1 MDYPH
6 PLETLKADGTLDLA
20 DAYAVGIGEWDKVAV
35 RYAYG
40 QLPPGADAA
49 AARQA
54 ILADA
59 ATRDLRFLSDQDAP
73 YHPRAD
79 RWANGTDPAAELR
92 RIMRVRRAALDRF
105 GETTITRG
113 TPLAL
118 LEEALV
124 PLFLHHRYQVDAA
137 ASALGGQYYG
147 YALRGDGEPLRRPVP
162 AAEQQAALEAL
173 SATLASSELVVPSRV
188 LDALAPRPT
197 GYEMHRELFPR
208 YTGLPFDPVTPGL
221 TAADVTLTAVLDPAR
236 AARLV
241 SQAAYDATLPSFG
254 DVLDRLTIAIFEDR
268 QTGAYAAEVNRA
280 VARAFV
286 DRLMTLAGDAP
297 MPQVR
302 AIATSRLRRIAARL
316 KVVVAPGDAQAAHG
330 QLLQNDIARFLARPY
345 PQAKP
350 GTPPTVPPGAP
361 IGASWGSVEGDWCA
375 ASPAGASAPFF
386 PPLIRRGAP

>member
-6 PLETLKADGTLDLA
+6 PLETLKADGTIDLT

-40 QLPPGADAA
+40 QPAPGADAA

-59 ATRDLRFLSDQDAP
+59 ATRDLRFLSDQDPP

-118 LEEALV
+118 MEEALV

-147 YALRGDGEPLRRPVP
+147 YALRGDGEPPRRPVP
-162 AAEQQAALEAL
+162 AAEQKAALEAL
-173 SATLASSELVVPSRV
+173 AATLTSSELVVPSRV
-188 LDALAPRPT
+188 LDALAPRPS

-254 DVLDRLTIAIFEDR
+254 DVLDRLTIGDLR
-268 QTGAYAAEVNRA
+268 GSTGE
-280 VARAFV
+280 
-286 DRLMTLAGDAP
+286 
-297 MPQVR
+297 
-302 AIATSRLRRIAARL
+302 RLRRGSEPGRRPRLRRSADDAGRRCADAAGARDRDLAPAPDRRAPEGRRRPRRRAGRARPAAPERHRALPGAALSADEAGRPADGAAR
-316 KVVVAPGDAQAAHG
+316 
-330 QLLQNDIARFLARPY
+330 ARRS
-345 PQAKP
+345 
-350 GTPPTVPPGAP
+350 GR
-361 IGASWGSVEGDWCA
+361 
-375 ASPAGASAPFF
+375 
-386 PPLIRRGAP
+386 RRGGRSAIMRGAR